1 VADAKR
7 APPPR
12 AAGPRLRAGGAD
24 GILGCIARVATP
36 MPAAPSTE
44 PPVPAPSLRPRSLG
58 SSAVVAGKYVL
69 VRRLGAGGMGVV
81 WVAHNRVLDVH
92 VAIKLIDLEQSPHP
106 KRMAD
111 RLLQEARAAARIAHP
126 AICRVFD
133 FGETEAGD
141 PFIVS
146 ELLHGETLSAFL
158 QESPRLDSLRAVQM
172 LLPIVDGLAAAHAKG
187 IVHRDIKPD
196 NIFLSRDDV
205 SHLQP
210 KLLDFGIAR
219 LVDAEHKITLD
230 GTLLGTPGYMSPEQA
245 RGDAEIDVRTDV
257 WGVGVVLYELLTG
270 TPPFAGDNY
279 NALLWAI
286 VHEAP
291 VPVTDLGAGDAE
303 LWSILG
309 RALAKD
315 PAARWASM
323 RELGVALAA
332 WLLARGVQEDISGR
346 SLRATW
352 HELAAPGAEGAP
364 RESRVSLATPLVGRL
379 TSAGGPPRPA
389 GGAARARSRWL
400 GAAIAAGLAL
410 VAGFSTVLVVSA
422 SGILGAG
429 QRATAPPVVASRV
442 APGAPSRVGD
452 RSRVEPSGLAARAA
466 APSAAVSAAPST
478 SAPASASP
486 APLIRRR
493 ASSKPDPR
501 TYDFGF

>member
-1 VADAKR
+1 
-7 APPPR
+7 
-12 AAGPRLRAGGAD
+12 
-24 GILGCIARVATP
+24 

-44 PPVPAPSLRPRSLG
+44 PPVPLPSLRPRALG

-81 WVAHNRVLDVH
+81 WVAHNRVLDMH

-146 ELLHGETLSAFL
+146 ELLHGETLGAFL

-172 LLPIVDGLAAAHAKG
+172 LLPIIDGLAAAHAKG

-205 SHLQP
+205 SRLQP

-219 LVDAEHKITLD
+219 LVDAERKITLD

-245 RGDAEIDVRTDV
+245 RGDADIDVRTDV
-257 WGVGVVLYELLTG
+257 WGVGVVLYEMLTG
-270 TPPFAGDNY
+270 THPFGGDNY

-332 WLLARGVQEDISGR
+332 WLLARGVQEDVAGG
-346 SLRATW
+346 SLRTTW
-352 HELAAPGAEGAP
+352 QELAAPGSEGAP
-364 RESRVSLATPLVGRL
+364 RESRVSLETPLVARSTPEGGPRRA
-379 TSAGGPPRPA
+379 AGGT
-389 GGAARARSRWL
+389 ARGRSRWL
-400 GAAIAAGLAL
+400 GAGTAAGLAL
-410 VAGFSTVLVVSA
+410 VAGFSTVLIVSA
-422 SGILGAG
+422 SGILGEG
-429 QRATAPPVVASRV
+429 QSATSPSVVPSRAAPV
-442 APGAPSRVGD
+442 APSRPVD
-452 RSRVEPSGLAARAA
+452 RSRPVPPGAAASAAASAA
-466 APSAAVSAAPST
+466 APVAAISAAPST
-478 SAPASASP
+478 SAPASAP
-486 APLIRRR
+486 AAPLVRRR
-493 ASSKPDPR
+493 ASGKPDPR